1 MRYNNLG
8 NTGLIVSEICLGA
21 MTFGESNGRFATIAN
36 LKQDEATGLV
46 KKALEGGVNFID
58 TANVYSEGNSE
69 IQVGGALRALGVSRP
84 DVVIATKAYARMGA
98 GSTRA
103 GNSRKHLLDEVDAS
117 LKRMQLDY
125 IDLYQVHGWDTQTP
139 VEETMRA
146 MDDLVRSGRVRYVG
160 VSNWAAWHVAK
171 AQGVAK
177 AGGLEKIASIQ
188 SYYSLAGR
196 DLEREIVPMMAGE
209 GVGLMVWS
217 PLAGGLLSGK
227 YQREGKGI
235 KGEGRIAAGGP
246 RASIDLDKTF
256 KIIETMQGIAKAH
269 GTAVAS
275 VALAWVL
282 QKPFVSSVIIG
293 AKRPEQL
300 AENLAA
306 SDLELS
312 SAEIAQLDK
321 LSELPPEYPG
331 WMFADQWVRRGTASP
346 RRPAPLPKG

>member
-1 MRYNNLG
+1 
-8 NTGLIVSEICLGA
+8 
-21 MTFGESNGRFATIAN
+21 
-36 LKQDEATGLV
+36 
-46 KKALEGGVNFID
+46 
-58 TANVYSEGNSE
+58 
-69 IQVGGALRALGVSRP
+69 
-84 DVVIATKAYARMGA
+84 MGA

-125 IDLYQVHGWDTQTP
+125 IDLYQCHGWDTQTP

-146 MDDLVRSGRVRYVG
+146 LDDLVRSGRVRYVG

-235 KGEGRIAAGGP
+235 KGEGRIASGGP

-256 KIIETMQGIAKAH
+256 KIIDAMAGIAKAR

-282 QKPFVSSVIIG
+282 QKPFVSSVIVG

-312 SAEIAQLDK
+312 PAEIAQLDK
-321 LSELPPEYPG
+321 LSELPAEYPG

-346 RRPAPLPKG
+346 RRPNPLPKG